1 MTTTT
6 NIIVLGSKPY
16 PKIRRVRKKNKR
28 TKNTHF
34 QRSSYVRQKKRTNGF
49 YSIGMMSSCSLS
61 ADRSHG
67 FITYKPFHNLTTVLE
82 LAFCENDP
90 LPKTRPQPKRTKE
103 FIDDGLSLSFSILL
117 LTCLRSLNSGL
128 LQLNVSMLSFNRI
141 IIEGRLV
148 GLFFGRDS
156 SRCTATIFNSIFMC
170 SNVDQLP

>member
-1 MTTTT
+1 
-6 NIIVLGSKPY
+6 
-16 PKIRRVRKKNKR
+16 
-28 TKNTHF
+28 
-34 QRSSYVRQKKRTNGF
+34 
-49 YSIGMMSSCSLS
+49 MSSCSLS